1 MMDSLLKNKIIDSRN
16 EELWDS
22 LVDKYEISV
31 NVIDSDSS
39 RIIRDGNK
47 VLLELA
53 PFQADASIFTHEL
66 LHLWLWDNG
75 CNFVNSIQI
84 FLNTIDCNK
93 VHDLFKDGFD
103 YTMSN
108 LVDHILMREE
118 YEKMGYER
126 SKFLPD
132 KNAIIDSIDEI
143 VSFCQICKKC
153 EIKHDRAFIIFL
165 LSIYEHKYTK
175 EGYCNIL
182 LMLENT
188 NKGLFDLIT
197 GFINNLQDRVYKL
210 SYDSCIS
217 FLLNDLDDYYS
228 SKL

>member
-1 MMDSLLKNKIIDSRN
+1 MVDALLKNKIIDSRN
-16 EELWDS
+16 EELWNS
-22 LVDKYEISV
+22 LVDKYDISV
-31 NVIDSDSS
+31 NVIDSDGSQ
-39 RIIRDGNK
+39 IIREGNK
-47 VLLELA
+47 VSLKLA
-53 PFQADASIFTHEL
+53 PFQVDVSIFTHEL

-75 CNFVNSIQI
+75 RDFVNSIQI

-126 SKFLPD
+126 SKFLPN

-143 VSFCQICKKC
+143 VSFCQICKKY
-153 EIKHDRAFIIFL
+153 EVGYDRAFIIFL
-165 LSIYEHKYTK
+165 LSIYEHKYTE
-175 EGYCNIL
+175 EGYSNIL
-182 LMLENT
+182 RMLENT
-188 NKGLFDLIT
+188 NKELFDLIT
-197 GFINNLQDRVYKL
+197 GFINNLQDRVSQL
-210 SYDSCIS
+210 SYDSCVS

-228 SKL
+228 SQC